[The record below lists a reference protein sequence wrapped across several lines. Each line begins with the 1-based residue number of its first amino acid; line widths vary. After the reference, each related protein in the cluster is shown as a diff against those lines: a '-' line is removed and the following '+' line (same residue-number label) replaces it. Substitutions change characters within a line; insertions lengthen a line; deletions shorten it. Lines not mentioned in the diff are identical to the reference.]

1 VAVVF
6 RAVALVLA
14 LAVFAEPGVA
24 GAKPEAV
31 PRANAAFTSQERDVL
46 LAGGLVSRPV
56 RFARGVEGFYVG
68 GISYQIVQ
76 ATPAEVM
83 AALVDVDGL
92 PNVLP
97 RTKRAALVPG
107 TGTRARVDLV
117 QGGGMF
123 EAKYTVHV
131 EQSPDRD
138 ELRFWMDPSRPHD
151 VKDVW
156 GFFRVR
162 PFGTDH
168 SLVTVGAVLD
178 LGPGIV
184 RALFEDKIQDII
196 LSSPATIKRYVEP
209 RAFAS
214 NR

>member
-1 VAVVF
+1 
-6 RAVALVLA
+6 
-14 LAVFAEPGVA
+14 VA

-31 PRANAAFTSQERDVL
+31 PRASAAFTAQERDAL
-46 LAGGLVSRPV
+46 LSGALVSRPV

-68 GISYQIVQ
+68 GVSYQIVH

-83 AALVDVDGL
+83 AALVDVNGL

-97 RTKRAALVPG
+97 RTKRASLVPG
-107 TGTRARVDLV
+107 TSTGARVDLV

-131 EQSPDRD
+131 EQSADRE

-156 GFFRVR
+156 GYFRVR
-162 PFGTDH
+162 PFGNEH
-168 SLVTVGAVLD
+168 SLVTVAAVLD

-184 RALFEDKIQDII
+184 RALFEDTIQDII
-196 LSSPATIKRYVEP
+196 LSSPATIKSYVEP

>member
-1 VAVVF
+1 
-6 RAVALVLA
+6 
-14 LAVFAEPGVA
+14 VA

-31 PRANAAFTSQERDVL
+31 PRAHPSFSVQERDVL
-46 LAGGLVSRPV
+46 LSGGLVSRPV
-56 RFARGVEGFYVG
+56 RFSRGVEGFYVG
-68 GISYQIVQ
+68 GVSYQIVH

-83 AALVDVDGL
+83 AALVDVNGL

-97 RTKRAALVPG
+97 RTKRASLVPG
-107 TGTRARVDLV
+107 TGTPARVDLV

-131 EQSPDRD
+131 EQSPERD

-162 PFGTDH
+162 PFGNEH
-168 SLVTVGAVLD
+168 SLVTVAAVLD

-184 RALFEDKIQDII
+184 RALFEDTIQDII
-196 LSSPATIKRYVEP
+196 LSSPATIKSYVEP

-214 NR
+214 SR